1 MALTGKVLLTWDP
14 SPGPGLDPAGGGE
27 PEGGQT
33 PSAPQTNSKATHCPK
48 SSPHD
53 PEQAPDNINCSHM
66 GFDLKSTG
74 MFRCWPPDPANA
86 SPLLRTDPRSPPGT
100 NSEQRGLCLCL
111 WISSRQRLDTN
122 LGVCWGLPG
131 PKPGQAAMA
140 AASACQPEA
149 QHVMAL
155 PGLTIKFKRVCRYCR
170 VSRPSESPG
179 NICTHR

>member
-1 MALTGKVLLTWDP
+1 MEDLFPTSGGNFWIGRYQPTWITSRFSYPIP
-14 SPGPGLDPAGGGE
+14 S
-27 PEGGQT
+27 
-33 PSAPQTNSKATHCPK
+33 
-48 SSPHD
+48 
-53 PEQAPDNINCSHM
+53 
-66 GFDLKSTG
+66 LKSTG
-74 MFRCWPPDPANA
+74 MFRLWPPDPANA